1 MQLIRLLIC
10 AVLIAIA
17 FFCVLDHIGEYVVE
31 EIEYNAIYIDEYNK
45 HYIKELQQYIDE
57 NQITTK
63 DVDKLDKW
71 VTQQKIIVLRIY
83 KDHQRVFDSEYSTQE
98 VWDSDVA
105 WDESSGQIYYPIQ
118 FIDGEARAKIVGA
131 YIYKIYNTVLIA
143 EILLSM
149 GLFLV
154 LVILGIRGKMKYILK
169 LSEEIEILEG
179 GSLDYPITVKGK
191 DELAVLAQGLESM
204 RCSFQKLIEEESKMR
219 HENQKIVTEMS
230 HDLRTPITSIMLCTE
245 ILKKGSYENQDK
257 LLEYLN
263 KIDKKARRMK
273 QLTDNLFEYS
283 LVIGKEEIELE
294 TIEPYEILFYD
305 LFSETYGYLEQKG
318 FIVESHIKWSQVL
331 LEVCSNYLIRIMDN
345 ITSNIIKYADPNK
358 KIEITS
364 LYQEKKIGFSFRNAK
379 KNQEKKVES
388 TCVGIQSIKSMMNSM
403 GGSCEVDEN
412 ELYFVISILFPIK
425 IGQSNNN

>member
-17 FFCVLDHIGEYVVE
+17 FFYVLDHIGEYVVE
-31 EIEYNAIYIDEYNK
+31 NIEYNATYIDEYNK
-45 HYIKELQQYIDE
+45 YYIKELQKYVYE
-57 NQITTK
+57 NQINTK
-63 DVDKLDKW
+63 DTDKLDKW
-71 VTQQKIIVLRIY
+71 VKQQKIIVLKIY
-83 KDHQRVFDSEYSTQE
+83 KDNHRVFDSEYSTQN
-98 VWDSDVA
+98 VWDSDVV
-105 WDESSGQIYYPIQ
+105 WDESSEQIYYQIK
-118 FIDGEARAKIVGA
+118 FIDGEARVKIAGA
-131 YIYKIYNTVLIA
+131 YIYKIYNTVLIV

-204 RCSFQKLIEEESKMR
+204 RCSFKKLIEEESKMR

-245 ILKKGSYENQDK
+245 ILKKGSYENRDK

-283 LVIGKEEIELE
+283 LVTGKEEIELE
-294 TIEPYEILFYD
+294 EAETYETLFYD
-305 LFSETYGYLEQKG
+305 LFSETCGYLEQKG
-318 FIVESHIKWSQVL
+318 FVVESHIKWNQDL
-331 LEVCSNYLIRIMDN
+331 LEVYSNYLIRIMDN

-379 KNQEKKVES
+379 KKQEEKVES

-403 GGSCEVDEN
+403 GGSCKVDEN

-425 IGQSNNN
+425 TD